1 MLRFVR
7 LALVS
12 LCFVCLNLF
21 LVGVLS
27 VSALDVSSN
36 IDGILYERS
45 GKCMMIDSDG
55 TVPSSYYSNP
65 YSNSVSLSSITVY
78 VPLRCPSDRVILNV
92 RLAGTSFSGMS
103 YYSQLGYFSGN
114 SDTFNAVTTQPYY
127 IGANTGGSFFSDN
140 DLGSLYVKTRVV
152 GTTVSDLDL
161 NYQWYW
167 RFSISGS
174 FTIQSRSVSVSSAST
189 DVSSTITVSD
199 EVSGMQFTAFSVSDD
214 SNVEAQLIALNTCAN
229 SIFSNSDKIIS
240 QLDYTY
246 SLISDINDKAASIDS
261 RLSSLNNTTSAMASD
276 LSEIKSHYTAAD
288 NAASAGGGQ
297 VSNSTVSSGSSDV
310 SSGLNSV
317 SSAVKSYD
325 YSSIFSSGGFNLFV
339 AACFTQLFGIGNGLS
354 NFGLMFISGYIA
366 VFAMALFVF
375 WWKKGGSDD

>member
-1 MLRFVR
+1 
-7 LALVS
+7 
-12 LCFVCLNLF
+12 
-21 LVGVLS
+21 
-27 VSALDVSSN
+27 
-36 IDGILYERS
+36 
-45 GKCMMIDSDG
+45 MINSDG
-55 TVPSSYYSNP
+55 TVPSSFYSDP
-65 YSNSVSLSSITVY
+65 VTNSVSLSSITVY
-78 VPLRCPSDRVILNV
+78 VPLRCPSDKVILNV
-92 RLAGTSFSGMS
+92 RLAGSSFSGMS

-127 IGANTGGSFFSDN
+127 IGANTGGSLLFNN
-140 DLGSLYVKTRVV
+140 DSGVLYVKTRVI
-152 GTTVSDLDL
+152 GTTVSGLDL

-167 RFSISGS
+167 RVSISGS
-174 FTIQSRSVSVSSAST
+174 FTIQSRSSDFVHAFSDTGST
-189 DVSSTITVSD
+189 LTVGTQ
-199 EVSGMQFTAFSVSDD
+199 VSGMQFTAYSVSDD

-229 SIFSNSDKIIS
+229 NIYNNTDKIIS

-246 SLISDINDKAASIDS
+246 SLISDVNDKAASIDS
-261 RLSSLNNTTSAMASD
+261 RLSTLNDTTSSMAAD

-288 NAASAGGGQ
+288 NAAAAGGGQ

-339 AACFTQLFGIGNGLS
+339 AGCFTQLFSIGNGLS